1 MFVLQRGCADMLA
14 ANGMASI
21 VDAAV
26 ATCPPKWP
34 GLCIEQDAAEL
45 CRGWGFH
52 WDDNRKTCTAA
63 GH

>member
-1 MFVLQRGCADMLA
+1 MLA
-14 ANGMASI
+14 ANAMTSI

-52 WDDNRKTCTAA
+52 WDKNRKTCTAG